1 VKRAMIKAADRVVL
15 LADGTKFPGHG
26 VARVCEPGELN
37 MVVTESSADPG
48 TRAQLAEAGVQVVL
62 A

>member
-1 VKRAMIKAADRVVL
+1 
-15 LADGTKFPGHG
+15 
-26 VARVCEPGELN
+26 VCEPGELS
-37 MVVTESSADPG
+37 MVVTEPDADQA

>member
-1 VKRAMIKAADRVVL
+1 
-15 LADGTKFPGHG
+15 
-26 VARVCEPGELN
+26 
-37 MVVTESSADPG
+37 MVVTEPDADQA